1 MKSVTRTFCIIWAV
15 LSLIVAIIMIVMGSS
30 LSMGKEEA
38 AQVLIDTMHYTHEQ
52 AILSVEN
59 TIAVLLAF
67 GFVSIAT
74 VVYSIILAV
83 FVSNE
88 KIGKIPGIVMGSVGI
103 VLGSVLPGIL
113 FIVDSVQ
120 SRGKENT
127 EKEEEKPAES
137 K

>member
-38 AQVLIDTMHYTHEQ
+38 AQVLIDTMHDTHEQ

-88 KIGKIPGIVMGSVGI
+88 KIGKIPSIVMGSVGI

-120 SRGKENT
+120 TRGKEKT